1 MPCIVVMVL
10 NEDGRQ
16 NYFDG
21 IWSSSQCKSG
31 QFICSKR
38 GDFYLLST
46 TGLNFESSVC
56 KASFMFLLLAAAA
69 ISARDQKHKNQ
80 PQDEQGLQ

>member
-1 MPCIVVMVL
+1 M
-10 NEDGRQ
+10 
-16 NYFDG
+16 
-21 IWSSSQCKSG
+21 
-31 QFICSKR
+31 
-38 GDFYLLST
+38 LST

-80 PQDEQGLQ
+80 PKDEQGLK